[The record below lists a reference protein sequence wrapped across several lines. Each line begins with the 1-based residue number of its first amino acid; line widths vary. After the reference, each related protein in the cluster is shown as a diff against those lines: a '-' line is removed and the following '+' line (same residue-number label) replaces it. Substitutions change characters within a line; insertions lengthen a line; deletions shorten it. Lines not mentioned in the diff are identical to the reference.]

1 MEYQG
6 QNVYVCREFLFHSFS
21 FLRKDNR
28 ISIALPIMFI
38 NQMAIRFTETIRDIS
53 CQDLF
58 RERDDSGKKARGNL
72 YVACVIWNRKLDSV
86 SYVGRFDCLFS
97 WEKCKRHAYSNLTD
111 LVKNVSSFDESNSH
125 WRTIETENEMQK
137 WNNGSLDDSLS

>member
-6 QNVYVCREFLFHSFS
+6 QNVYVYREFLFHSFS
-21 FLRKDNR
+21 FLREDNR

-58 RERDDSGKKARGNL
+58 RERDDSRKKGE
-72 YVACVIWNRKLDSV
+72 RKFI
-86 SYVGRFDCLFS
+86 RCL
-97 WEKCKRHAYSNLTD
+97 CYL
-111 LVKNVSSFDESNSH
+111 ESKIGQRELC
-125 WRTIETENEMQK
+125 W
-137 WNNGSLDDSLS
+137 